1 MIHQEIIDQIYNGSI
16 NYRDLPK
23 EMRKNRHIATAAI
36 IYDPSNFDI
45 VSRPLLDDYSLMLD
59 VLKYHGHLI
68 KYFPSRDI
76 FEDYNIVLAAVTND
90 GMVLKYV
97 FNYEIK
103 CEYYVDVEYHRGGR
117 YTDIIE
123 EIINDDKKNFI
134 NNFEIVIAAV
144 TQDGLALQ
152 YASEELKSDFEIVI
166 AAVKQNGLSIRFAS
180 DELQNNLTIIINA
193 IAQDSCAV
201 WDLPFELY
209 ATFKEILENAETN
222 NIKYFYDKINDGTLI
237 PCAQIWIKYFPQEII
252 KELNEWVKIIKH
264 ESRNLFNVLFNN
276 DKQKLGYYDPVRSNI
291 MSYFEPL
298 ETQKKRDPII
308 NDILSF
314 SL

>member
-1 MIHQEIIDQIYNGSI
+1 MIHQEIINQIYDGSI
-16 NYRDLPK
+16 NYRELPK
-23 EMRKNRHIATAAI
+23 EMKKNRHIVTAAI
-36 IYDPSNFDI
+36 ICDPSNIEI

-76 FEDYNIVLAAVTND
+76 FEDYNIVLTAVTND
-90 GMVLKYV
+90 GMVLKEV

-103 CEYYVDVEYHRGGR
+103 CTYHIEIEYHRGGR

-134 NNFEIVIAAV
+134 DNFEIVLAAVTQNGSALQYASDELKNNFEIVLAAV
-144 TQDGLALQ
+144 R
-152 YASEELKSDFEIVI
+152 
-166 AAVKQNGLSIRFAS
+166 QNGLSIYFAS
-180 DELQNNLTIIINA
+180 DELQNNITIIINA
-193 IAQDSCAV
+193 IAQDVDAV
-201 WDLPFELY
+201 WDLEFELY
-209 ATFKEILENAETN
+209 VLFQTIIENAETN
-222 NIKYFYDKINDGTLI
+222 NIKYFYEKINDGTLI

-252 KELNEWVKIIKH
+252 MELNCWVKIIKH
-264 ESRNLFNVLFNN
+264 EYRNLFKVLFNS

-298 ETQKKRDPII
+298 ESQKKRIAII